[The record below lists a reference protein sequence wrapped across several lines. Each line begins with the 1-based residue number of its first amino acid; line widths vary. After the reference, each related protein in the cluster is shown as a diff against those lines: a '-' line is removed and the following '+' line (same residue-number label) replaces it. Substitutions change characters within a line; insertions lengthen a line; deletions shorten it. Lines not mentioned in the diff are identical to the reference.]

1 MSARILV
8 VDDVPVNVKL
18 LKVKLELEYFDVL
31 TATDGDAALAVAR
44 ADRPDILLLD
54 IMMPGL
60 NGYEVCRQL
69 KADPATQHIP
79 VVMVTALSDA
89 ADKVLALECGA
100 DEFLTKPVDD
110 VALMA
115 RVRSLVRLKRTMDEW
130 RLREG
135 LNREFGIV
143 ADVRTE
149 RSEEILGAGVITV
162 EDDPEAARRIGETLQ
177 AMRLNAV
184 TTPSIG
190 EGLTLAQQPGVDLVQ
205 ISVGLA
211 QEDGLRLCS
220 QLRSDDALRQV
231 PILLIARDL
240 EMARV
245 VKGLE
250 LGANDYLIRPIDRN
264 ELQARVT
271 TQIRRKRYQDHL
283 RALHQQSLTMALTD
297 ALTGLFNRHYLAA
310 HLSRMLARIAETRKP
325 VSVIMVDVDNFKQ
338 INDAHGHGV
347 GDRVLKELAGRL
359 SRNLRNF
366 DLVARYGG
374 EEFLIVM
381 PDAGQAGAL
390 LVAER
395 LRSQLAARPIALE
408 DGSAELL
415 VTVSMGL
422 TWTEDPETPP
432 TDLVLAADRALYAAK
447 AAGRNCVVADD
458 RAPVRPGRD
467 GMAGA
472 GS

>member
-1 MSARILV
+1 MTARILV

-18 LKVKLELEYFDVL
+18 LKVKLELEYFEVL
-31 TATDGDAALAVAR
+31 TATGGDEALALAR
-44 ADRPDILLLD
+44 SERPDILLLD

-60 NGYEVCRQL
+60 NGYEVCRAL
-69 KADPATQHIP
+69 KADSTTQHIP

-89 ADKVLALECGA
+89 SDKVLALECGA

-135 LNREFGIV
+135 LSRDLGMV
-143 ADVRTE
+143 ADIRSE
-149 RSEEILGAGVITV
+149 RSETIAGAGVVAV
-162 EDDPEAARRIGETLQ
+162 EDDAAAQRDIAQTLQGLSLDVSTVGSLDPGLELARR
-177 AMRLNAV
+177 
-184 TTPSIG
+184 
-190 EGLTLAQQPGVDLVQ
+190 PGVDLVLT
-205 ISVGLA
+205 SVGLA
-211 QEDGLRLCS
+211 EEDGLRLCS
-220 QLRSDDALRQV
+220 QLRNDEVLRQV
-231 PILLIARDL
+231 PILLIARES
-240 EMARV
+240 EMPRV

-283 RALHQQSLTMALTD
+283 RALHQQGLSMALTD

-310 HLSRMLARIAETRKP
+310 HLTRMLKRIAETRKP
-325 VSVIMVDVDNFKQ
+325 VSLIMIDVDNFKQ
-338 INDAHGHGV
+338 VNDGYGHAV
-347 GDRVLKELAGRL
+347 GDAVLKEIADRV

-374 EEFLIVM
+374 EEFLVVM
-381 PDAGQAGAL
+381 PDVDSGGAL

-395 LRSQLAARPIALE
+395 LRARLAAEPFSFD
-408 DGSAELL
+408 DGGGTLTL
-415 VTVSMGL
+415 TVSMGL
-422 TWTEDPETPP
+422 AWTDDAQTVPK
-432 TDLVLAADRALYAAK
+432 DLIRSADRALYAAK
-447 AAGRNCVVADD
+447 AAGRNCVVVDD
-458 RAPVRPGRD
+458 EGPVRARSERE
-467 GMAGA
+467 AG
-472 GS
+472 